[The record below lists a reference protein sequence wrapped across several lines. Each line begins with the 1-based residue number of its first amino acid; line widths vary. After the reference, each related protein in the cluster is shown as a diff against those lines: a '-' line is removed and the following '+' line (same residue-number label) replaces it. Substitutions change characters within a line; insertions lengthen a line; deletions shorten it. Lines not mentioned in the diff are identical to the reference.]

1 MAEVDAGCHND
12 DVFAINPSAQRA
24 SKKPQEKK
32 KTVKAKQE
40 LCWFHDRFDAM
51 SCRETGIGEAPGTRC
66 LPPAAPASGIQLLQS
81 ASSSGPGTE
90 ASTSASGSGSVPSMS
105 PAASPPRDITS

>member
-1 MAEVDAGCHND
+1 MDKKVDDSPPPNFLELDRYHNLMAEVDAGCHND
-12 DVFAINPSAQRA
+12 DVFAIIPSAQLA

-51 SCRETGIGEAPGTRC
+51 SCRETGNKRKKQNDTIK
-66 LPPAAPASGIQLLQS
+66 
-81 ASSSGPGTE
+81 
-90 ASTSASGSGSVPSMS
+90 
-105 PAASPPRDITS
+105 

>member
-12 DVFAINPSAQRA
+12 DVFAINPSAQPA

-40 LCWFHDRFDAM
+40 LCWFHDRNF
-51 SCRETGIGEAPGTRC
+51 
-66 LPPAAPASGIQLLQS
+66 QS
-81 ASSSGPGTE
+81 LSIDNNLNDSHNKTIFKKNAG
-90 ASTSASGSGSVPSMS
+90 MH
-105 PAASPPRDITS
+105 ITHT